1 MSEVRL
7 EPAVPSIRSIPMTDA
22 VLQTRRFFSLPIDVP
37 IVATGHQPIIPHPGI
52 LAKYFRTRSLA
63 DAWGAHA
70 SNLVIDTGTERVG
83 DIDVPVGQPPANL
96 SVTTMS
102 MLTEHD
108 GVLAFRP
115 PGVVQVPNVP
125 AGVSKSVA
133 TGIETIAAAWDLATG
148 STAAA
153 QAIGAVGS
161 LLRPCVGEL
170 SVVFASRLLRSP
182 IGEAMLEAM
191 RSDREG
197 CVRLYNEA
205 VAEHPDAGVRPLRVG
220 ESMEVPLWRMEGGA
234 IQPAV
239 ARDLDTHP
247 TQLVPRALVIS
258 ALTRSAVAD
267 HFVHGLGGWSYDRIM
282 EQWMNRWLGWSMC
295 PASLATATVRLPGCS
310 DHDIEQSLQCC
321 QRTVRRLIHDPQRG
335 GAASLSAEK
344 AAMLDEIKS
353 PPAGSPARRAAFA
366 RMHRWL
372 ADVRGKADLG
382 AAQVQLAAAKQSAL
396 IARRRTWDFP
406 LYQPK
411 SMSELRSTVESNATS
426 QAIRLAPAS

>member
-1 MSEVRL
+1 MADVVL
-7 EPAVPSIRSIPMTDA
+7 E
-22 VLQTRRFFSLPIDVP
+22 TRRFFSLPIDVP

-70 SNLVIDTGTERVG
+70 SNLVIDTGVERVG
-83 DIDVPVGQPPANL
+83 DIDVPVGRPPASL
-96 SVTTMS
+96 SVTTIS

-115 PGVVQVPNVP
+115 PGIVQVPNIP
-125 AGVSKSVA
+125 AGLSKSVA
-133 TGIETIAAAWDLATG
+133 TGIEMIAAAWDLAIG

-161 LLRPCVGEL
+161 LLRPCVGEM
-170 SVVFASRLLRSP
+170 SAVFASRLLLSP
-182 IGEAMLEAM
+182 VGEAMLEAM
-191 RSDREG
+191 RSDQEA

-205 VAEHPDAGVRPLRVG
+205 VAEYPDAGVRPLRVG
-220 ESMEVPLWRMEGGA
+220 ESVELPLWRMKGGA

-239 ARDLDTHP
+239 AQDLDAHP
-247 TQLVPRALVIS
+247 TQLVPRALVTS

-295 PASLATATVRLPGCS
+295 PASLATGTVRLPDCS
-310 DHDIEQSLQCC
+310 DHDIAQALHRC
-321 QRTVRRLIHDPQRG
+321 QRTVRRLIHDPHRG
-335 GAASLSAEK
+335 STASLSAEK

-353 PPAGSPARRAAFA
+353 TPVGSPARHAAFT

-372 ADVRGKADLG
+372 ADIRGKADLG
-382 AAQVQLAAAKQSAL
+382 TAQVQLAAAKQSAP
-396 IARRRTWDFP
+396 IARRRTWGFP
-406 LYQPK
+406 LYRPK
-411 SMSELRSTVESNATS
+411 SIGELRSTVESNATS